1 MKLKSIHIPPK
12 YLYKKMD
19 RSSTDASPDIFY
31 CKQYFL
37 PRDVYTHLGP
47 NSYSY
52 ISFSI
57 YSLYPFL
64 F

>member
-1 MKLKSIHIPPK
+1 
-12 YLYKKMD
+12 MD

-57 YSLYPFL
+57 YSLYLFL